1 MGDDVMGSGDGTEQ
15 KFVVTVTWSAESDIR
30 LTEGDL
36 KEAME
41 ELVLDMDLEAVV
53 DVAETLEPCD

>member
-1 MGDDVMGSGDGTEQ
+1 MGDDVMSSEDGTEQ
-15 KFVVTVTWSAESDIR
+15 RFVVTVTWSAESDIR

-53 DVAETLEPCD
+53 DVAETLDPGD